1 MSSRNIYLF
10 STALTKSKSRQKSIQ
25 LLKVEIWARIKAGS
39 FWVKIKVICNSILN
53 QMGLYLRK
61 DKKKITKI
69 EEIYSDNIKKG
80 Y

>member
-1 MSSRNIYLF
+1 MSSKNIYLF
-10 STALTKSKSRQKSIQ
+10 STALIKSKSRQKLIQ
-25 LLKVEIWARIKAGS
+25 LSKVEIWARIKAES
-39 FWVKIKVICNSILN
+39 FWVKIKVTYNLILS

-69 EEIYSDNIKKG
+69 EEIYSNNIKKG